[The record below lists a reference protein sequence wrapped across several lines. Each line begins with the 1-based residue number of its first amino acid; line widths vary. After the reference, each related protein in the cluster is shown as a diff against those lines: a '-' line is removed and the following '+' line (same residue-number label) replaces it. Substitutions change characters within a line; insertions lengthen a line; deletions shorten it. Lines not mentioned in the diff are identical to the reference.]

1 MANEPER
8 PIEKLLRDAARK
20 RRDAAGAPFEL
31 HPATRRLL
39 QGEVAR
45 RFAKPQREA
54 RSLALLVAHLWPRFA
69 WGLSILAVLGVAVW
83 LLLPAMR
90 GNKPEALLAR
100 NQPAS
105 QAMPAKQPLPPAPT
119 SPAVAPPPPAETP
132 PMNQEAAAYADKSQA
147 EPRGSAR
154 QLRAEEKQLAKDAVR
169 EPSPG
174 KGVDEL
180 LPAAAPQGA
189 DRKRAAA
196 SEVAALGAAR
206 PQGPVGTV
214 SGAYDERRY
223 GVAPQP
229 APPASLPAAPA
240 APPPVASTVAA
251 ASPVAADESMKVTAD
266 SAGQPAYAYKSPPGS
281 ATANRRK
288 SAPAVTDGLAKSIA
302 LGLKEDKSFSVAQ
315 RFTQVAAG
323 SKKKAALA
331 DEPAP
336 AQPVLASFQVE
347 QTGSE
352 LRVVDADGSV
362 YTGYVQVAAAARPAR
377 TVRLEAPAA
386 APAARAPKDA
396 VEDRSAAR
404 LDSDQLARQTYYF
417 HVTGTNRSLHKNVV
431 FTGNLLPATPATASA
446 PPITNLSA
454 GTGLG
459 GSQTRSTRQLALP
472 LQNSRISG
480 KVAIGN
486 AKAVEISAEPA
497 RP

>member
-1 MANEPER
+1 
-8 PIEKLLRDAARK
+8 
-20 RRDAAGAPFEL
+20 
-31 HPATRRLL
+31 
-39 QGEVAR
+39 
-45 RFAKPQREA
+45 
-54 RSLALLVAHLWPRFA
+54 
-69 WGLSILAVLGVAVW
+69 
-83 LLLPAMR
+83 
-90 GNKPEALLAR
+90 
-100 NQPAS
+100 
-105 QAMPAKQPLPPAPT
+105 
-119 SPAVAPPPPAETP
+119 
-132 PMNQEAAAYADKSQA
+132 
-147 EPRGSAR
+147 
-154 QLRAEEKQLAKDAVR
+154 
-169 EPSPG
+169 
-174 KGVDEL
+174 
-180 LPAAAPQGA
+180 
-189 DRKRAAA
+189 
-196 SEVAALGAAR
+196 
-206 PQGPVGTV
+206 
-214 SGAYDERRY
+214 
-223 GVAPQP
+223 
-229 APPASLPAAPA
+229 
-240 APPPVASTVAA
+240 
-251 ASPVAADESMKVTAD
+251 VAADESIKVTAD

-288 SAPAVTDGLAKSIA
+288 SSPAVTDGLAKSIA